1 MFVLRYCCFTACV
14 LYGFTAVLLLG
25 CLAEHDR
32 DRNQRSVCCGCIA
45 LLLFYYCAALL
56 STSLAGYAGDRSQRR
71 RSLCGSKT
79 SFTAALLST
88 SLYCC
93 VQGMKEAEKPK
104 EVAKPVVAAKP
115 ADDKPVAKK
124 IDLTDE

>member
-1 MFVLRYCCFTACV
+1 MQATGAKGGEACGGQQSQLYSCFT
-14 LYGFTAVLLLG
+14 
-25 CLAEHDR
+25 
-32 DRNQRSVCCGCIA
+32 
-45 LLLFYYCAALL
+45 
-56 STSLAGYAGDRSQRR
+56 
-71 RSLCGSKT
+71 
-79 SFTAALLST
+79 ALLST

-104 EVAKPVVAAKP
+104 EVATPVVAAKP

>member
-1 MFVLRYCCFTACV
+1 MLW
-14 LYGFTAVLLLG
+14 LYRVTAVLLL
-25 CLAEHDR
+25 CCFTEYKSR
-32 DRNQRSVCCGCIA
+32 RVC
-45 LLLFYYCAALL
+45 
-56 STSLAGYAGDRSQRR
+56 RR
-71 RSLCGSKT
+71 QKPKKAKPVWQQNRLYFC
-79 SFTAALLST
+79 FTALLST

-104 EVAKPVVAAKP
+104 DVAKPVVAAKP

>member
-1 MFVLRYCCFTACV
+1 MT
-14 LYGFTAVLLLG
+14 
-25 CLAEHDR
+25 
-32 DRNQRSVCCGCIA
+32 DRNQCSVCCGCIA
-45 LLLFYYCAALL
+45 LLLFYYC
-56 STSLAGYAGDRSQRR
+56 
-71 RSLCGSKT
+71 
-79 SFTAALLST
+79 AALLST